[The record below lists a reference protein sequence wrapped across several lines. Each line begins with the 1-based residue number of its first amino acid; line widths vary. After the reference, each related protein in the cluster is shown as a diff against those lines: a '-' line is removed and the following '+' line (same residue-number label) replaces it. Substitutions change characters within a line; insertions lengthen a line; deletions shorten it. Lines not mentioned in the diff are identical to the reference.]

1 MEKDKINLALF
12 WSKYSSDS
20 TSLNDLILGLDKERY
35 NVIFIYLSGFG
46 TDKNLMEEAGY
57 KVFYLSNIEMVKEF
71 RFSILFR
78 LVKILKEN
86 NIDILHCHRHKSS
99 FYGALAGIL
108 AKTPV
113 VLSHVHGLSRTR
125 NRGRRI
131 FNFFLFKRFNRIIG
145 CAKSVRD
152 DVLKDNPSVAREK
165 VIALENSV
173 DFELFNNVP
182 ITKAQAKQMLGLPP
196 DVFVFGTIARLA
208 PTKGLSYLI
217 EAFREV
223 KEQKPSAHLVLL
235 GDGRCRAE
243 LEEQASDL
251 PCRDSIHFLGHR
263 DNIEQLL
270 KGMDI
275 FVLSSVAEGMP
286 LVLLEAMAAGIPCI
300 STIVGGITEVIS
312 SDDVGILVPPKNSE
326 ALAKAMIDLGGA
338 SKEQLEKY
346 AEKASDRIR
355 QFYSHDVVREKLR
368 NLYINEFEACKKSRA
383 KGHRAKSD
391 RNNSDL

>member
-1 MEKDKINLALF
+1 MEKKKINLALL
-12 WSKYSSDS
+12 WPKYNIAGIWFNE
-20 TSLNDLILGLDKERY
+20 LVLGLDKERF
-35 NVIFIYLSGFG
+35 NLIFIYLSSYGVE
-46 TDKNLMEEAGY
+46 KNLIKEAGY
-57 KVFYLSNIEMVKEF
+57 KVFYLSNIELINAF

-86 NIDILHCHRHKSS
+86 NIDILHCHRHKPSL
-99 FYGALAGIL
+99 YGALAGIF

-113 VLSHVHGLSRTR
+113 VLSHVHGLSRTK
-125 NRGRRI
+125 NIGRKLL
-131 FNFFLFKRFNRIIG
+131 NFFLFKRFNRIIG
-145 CAKSVRD
+145 CAKNVRD
-152 DVLKDNPSVAREK
+152 NVLKDNPSVCPEK

-173 DFELFNNVP
+173 DFERFDEVL
-182 ITKAQAKQMLGLPP
+182 IAKADVKQMLGLPP

-243 LEEQASDL
+243 LEEQASNMSCSDA
-251 PCRDSIHFLGHR
+251 IHFLGHR

-286 LVLLEAMAAGIPCI
+286 LVILEAMAAGIPCI
-300 STIVGGITEVIS
+300 ATRVGGITEIIS
-312 SDDVGILVPPKNSE
+312 SDDVGILVPAKDSE
-326 ALAKAMIDLGGA
+326 ALAKAMIDMGGA
-338 SKEQLEKY
+338 PKEKLEKY
-346 AEKASDRIR
+346 AEKARDRIR
-355 QFYSHDVVREKLR
+355 QFYSHDVVREKLK
-368 NLYINEFEACKKSRA
+368 NLYLNEFEACTRSNA
-383 KGHRAKSD
+383 GG
-391 RNNSDL
+391 

>member
-1 MEKDKINLALF
+1 LEKKKINLALL
-12 WSKYSSDS
+12 WPKYNIAGIWFNE
-20 TSLNDLILGLDKERY
+20 LVLGLDKERF
-35 NVIFIYLSGFG
+35 NLIFIYLSSYGVE
-46 TDKNLMEEAGY
+46 KNLIKEAGY
-57 KVFYLSNIEMVKEF
+57 KVFYLSNIELINAF

-86 NIDILHCHRHKSS
+86 NIDILHCHRHKPSL
-99 FYGALAGIL
+99 YGALAGIF

-113 VLSHVHGLSRTR
+113 VLSHVHGLSRTK
-125 NRGRRI
+125 NIGRKLL
-131 FNFFLFKRFNRIIG
+131 NFFLFKRFNRIIG
-145 CAKSVRD
+145 CAKNVRD
-152 DVLKDNPSVAREK
+152 NVLKDNPSVCPEK

-173 DFELFNNVP
+173 DFERFDEVL
-182 ITKAQAKQMLGLPP
+182 IAKADVKQMLGLPP

-243 LEEQASDL
+243 LEEQASNMSCSDA
-251 PCRDSIHFLGHR
+251 IHFLGHR

-286 LVLLEAMAAGIPCI
+286 LVILEAMAAGIPCI
-300 STIVGGITEVIS
+300 ATRVGGITEIIS
-312 SDDVGILVPPKNSE
+312 SDDVGILVPAKDSE
-326 ALAKAMIDLGGA
+326 ALAKAMIDMGGA
-338 SKEQLEKY
+338 PKEKLEKY
-346 AEKASDRIR
+346 AEKARDRIR
-355 QFYSHDVVREKLR
+355 QFYSHDVVREKLK
-368 NLYINEFEACKKSRA
+368 NLYLNEFEACTRSNA
-383 KGHRAKSD
+383 GG
-391 RNNSDL
+391 